1 MSSQKMLCW
10 WFPEMP
16 IVFTLWPGGTGNRNQ
31 TVGSTPEEECQSVIV
46 PAGER
51 TLLNPARGWLF
62 ACVSPGIWTPPS
74 GLNGLAS

>member
-1 MSSQKMLCW
+1 MS
-10 WFPEMP
+10 
-16 IVFTLWPGGTGNRNQ
+16 IVFTLCGRGAQGTEIER
-31 TVGSTPEEECQSVIV
+31 VDSTPEEECQSVMV